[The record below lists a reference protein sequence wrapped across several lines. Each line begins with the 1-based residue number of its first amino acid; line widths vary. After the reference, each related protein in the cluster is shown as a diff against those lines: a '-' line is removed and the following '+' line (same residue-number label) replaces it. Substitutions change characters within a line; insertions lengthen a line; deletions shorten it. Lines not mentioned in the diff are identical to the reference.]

1 MRYALPSSTAHIR
14 HSSGQLSGTRCATAL
29 VRMLL
34 TVFVA
39 SFGSFAVSAG
49 AVEATSGASR
59 PPVIRLGMMAFTSE
73 GEYSTHVEAEDRML
87 SGMAAIL
94 NARVPQFRFETKF
107 YRMDALQEAVRSE
120 AVDLFLASSGF
131 FWEMQLKY
139 GARDLAT
146 VVSERAP
153 DPNRAE
159 GTLFVTLK
167 NRADIEAF
175 KDLRGKRV
183 TATGSNAFSGH
194 HVGLG
199 EIARRGEDPDPPCG

>member
-1 MRYALPSSTAHIR
+1 MRYALPSSTARIR

-87 SGMAAIL
+87 AGMAAIL
-94 NARVPQFRFETKF
+94 NERVPQSVLRRSSTEWMRFKRRFEAKRWIFSSLRAASFGKCSSNTAHATS
-107 YRMDALQEAVRSE
+107 RRSSPLRRPIRIG
-120 AVDLFLASSGF
+120 VLP
-131 FWEMQLKY
+131 
-139 GARDLAT
+139 AR
-146 VVSERAP
+146 
-153 DPNRAE
+153 
-159 GTLFVTLK
+159 
-167 NRADIEAF
+167 
-175 KDLRGKRV
+175 
-183 TATGSNAFSGH
+183 FSF
-194 HVGLG
+194 G
-199 EIARRGEDPDPPCG
+199 EIVRI